1 MVNFSLTPNQRFG
14 NEVLN
19 CKMAYSELFN
29 YLHQIKAQK
38 LDQLI
43 GPQITNN
50 SKLESLKTVV
60 AIPVNF
66 TLSDSE
72 K

>member
-1 MVNFSLTPNQRFG
+1 
-14 NEVLN
+14 
-19 CKMAYSELFN
+19 MAYSELFN

-43 GPQITNN
+43 GSQITN
-50 SKLESLKTVV
+50 SKLESLETVV
-60 AIPVNF
+60 AIPENF

>member
-1 MVNFSLTPNQRFG
+1 
-14 NEVLN
+14 
-19 CKMAYSELFN
+19 MAYSELFN

-50 SKLESLKTVV
+50 STLENLKTVV
-60 AIPVNF
+60 AIPENF